1 MKTNLYNIL
10 IKRTEDGDKTEYNVI
25 AKSKED
31 AIDFATKY
39 YIENDYDFEILD
51 IDETVLNFNKEVTS
65 VYGDTKLIDESMK
78 KIYDYNN
85 SKRTITYNVITAP
98 SSNEP
103 CIPYYCEYTEDGI
116 INDIEDRLNTWNNPV
131 KLTYALM
138 IDFNAAKND
147 PNKKIWDTCVE
158 YVKNHESEF
167 FTKNGDWKQRIQ
179 AAKNKMELEIVKNI

>member
-1 MKTNLYNIL
+1 MRTNLYNIL

-78 KIYDYNN
+78 KIYNYNN

-98 SSNEP
+98 LSNEP
-103 CIPYYCEYTEDGI
+103 CMPMYCEYTEDGT
-116 INDIEDRLNTWNNPV
+116 INDIEDRLNAWNNPV

-138 IDFNAAKND
+138 LGFNASKND